1 MTRLSIIIPHYNSVN
16 LLEKL
21 LDTIPNHHDIQVIV
35 VDDKSN
41 ENIKKIY
48 NNLEIKYSQRNIE
61 FYENN
66 SNKKG
71 AGTCRNI
78 GIEHANGEWVIFADS
93 DDYFLPDFYKIVNK
107 YFGTSNDVV
116 FFKPISIELDTGNL
130 SDRHIN
136 YEKLIDDFLMG
147 KQNSELYLRY
157 FYYVP
162 WSKLIKVDFIKKY
175 KLKFDEVIA
184 SNDVMFSTKLGH
196 YAKNIEVSNEVIYCV
211 TRNSGSLTTVVSNEV
226 FNSRLDVFIRYYWF
240 LKKNLSED
248 DFKLLNLNG
257 MGFVI
262 NSLEL
267 GIKNMFKTLIKL
279 NKNKIK
285 LFSYKYLNLLHV
297 INKLRDLYIEKRNLK
312 KYSKD

>member
-78 GIEHANGEWVIFADS
+78 GIEHAKGEWVIFADS

-107 YFGTSNDVV
+107 YFDTSNDVV

-157 FYYVP
+157 FYYAP

-196 YAKNIEVSNEVIYCV
+196 YAKTIEVSNEVIYCV

-285 LFSYKYLNLLHV
+285 LFNYKYLNLLHV
-297 INKLRDLYIEKRNLK
+297 INNLRDLYIEKRNLK

>member
-107 YFGTSNDVV
+107 YFDTSNDVV
-116 FFKPISIELDTGNL
+116 YFKPISIELDTGNL

-196 YAKNIEVSNEVIYCV
+196 YAKTIEVSNEVIYCV

-285 LFSYKYLNLLHV
+285 LFNYKYLNLLHV
-297 INKLRDLYIEKRNLK
+297 INNLRDLYIEKRNLK